1 MGKHGNLEDIA
12 GRKTSKSDEAEE
24 QAERAAEEETKRLNA
39 NVPKSLHRAV
49 RMEAARRGVEMKTVM
64 VEALC
69 EYLPNYPNE

>member
-12 GRKTSKSDEAEE
+12 GRQTSKSDEAKE
-24 QAERAAEEETKRLNA
+24 QTERAAKEDTKRLNA